1 MEEKS
6 LLSFHMLWRF
16 PVSVTH
22 TTASSPAPC
31 WARLQSPQASSLR
44 HLAQQAQIDHWKR
57 IRNICHLLS
66 NVEKAE
72 PEIKEDDR
80 VGDGVCGKAG
90 KNHTLCN
97 WRKEGADIGEQSRK
111 STITAPSPGL
121 GITGRWFCM
130 ATSSSAHYLSK
141 STRSCVL
148 LEEITQKLLGISLG
162 DFARLYV
169 YMCMHDHMCTC
180 IHQGMC
186 TYVWGSSLV
195 TPHLIH

>member
-1 MEEKS
+1 VPVFLPSVSRIKGS
-6 LLSFHMLWRF
+6 FLSFLSHLVY
-16 PVSVTH
+16 PKTH
-22 TTASSPAPC
+22 
-31 WARLQSPQASSLR
+31 Q
-44 HLAQQAQIDHWKR
+44 DHWKR

-121 GITGRWFCM
+121 GITGR
-130 ATSSSAHYLSK
+130 
-141 STRSCVL
+141 
-148 LEEITQKLLGISLG
+148 
-162 DFARLYV
+162 
-169 YMCMHDHMCTC
+169 
-180 IHQGMC
+180 
-186 TYVWGSSLV
+186 
-195 TPHLIH
+195 